1 MGRPSKELSVSDAEK
16 LGMLGATHEEMAAW
30 FDVSTRTIERRM
42 SAETGVF
49 CRAYKKGLGRLK
61 VSLRRQ
67 QIEAAKKGNPTMLIW
82 LGKQLLE
89 QRDKIET
96 KNDTTVR
103 AGEPVKLTARD
114 EEFLRKKAE
123 VVGRMG

>member
-1 MGRPSKELSVSDAEK
+1 MARKATALDEGEAEK

-30 FDVSTRTIERRM
+30 FGVSVRTIERRM
-42 SAETGVF
+42 ASEKGEF

-67 QIEAAKKGNPTMLIW
+67 QIEAARKGNATMLIW

-89 QRDKIET
+89 QSDKTEG
-96 KNDTTVR
+96 KSQVTVKE
-103 AGEPVKLTARD
+103 AGPRKLTPED
-114 EEFLRKKAE
+114 EAFLKRKAE
-123 VVGRMG
+123 LMG